1 MTNLSSTIKTIQ
13 NIMRKDSGVDG
24 DAQRIGQLSWMLFLK
39 IFSDSEEN
47 WSFYEEGYESPIPAE
62 LQWSAWASDDEGITG
77 DELLDFVNNKLFPTL
92 KNLPTEGNKRA
103 YMIRS
108 IFEDAFNYMKSGQ
121 ILFITAKCGHS
132 VDLCHTFINRYLPK
146 NYGTLAKNKRQSEQ
160 EI

>member
-77 DELLDFVNNKLFPTL
+77 DELLDFVNNRLFPTL
-92 KNLPTEGNKRA
+92 KNLCYQRTRRFKKTPPCFLKRRWSLKKR
-103 YMIRS
+103 RS
-108 IFEDAFNYMKSGQ
+108 SFSSYI
-121 ILFITAKCGHS
+121 
-132 VDLCHTFINRYLPK
+132 
-146 NYGTLAKNKRQSEQ
+146 
-160 EI
+160 

>member
-39 IFSDSEEN
+39 IFSDNEEN
-47 WSFYEEGYESPIPAE
+47 WNFYEEGYESPIPAE

-77 DELLDFVNNKLFPTL
+77 DELLDFVNNQLFPTL

-121 ILFITAKCGHS
+121 LLRQIINKINEIDFNSSEDRHILVIYMS
-132 VDLCHTFINRYLPK
+132 RY
-146 NYGTLAKNKRQSEQ
+146 
-160 EI
+160 

>member
-1 MTNLSSTIKTIQ
+1 
-13 NIMRKDSGVDG
+13 MRKDSGVDG

-121 ILFITAKCGHS
+121 LLRQIINKINERSKVNDTVGPLILDKKPFMFCSSYAFRILSKTCFQIGRAH
-132 VDLCHTFINRYLPK
+132 V
-146 NYGTLAKNKRQSEQ
+146 
-160 EI
+160 